1 MSEAPVATGAVSG
14 AASPDRVVLA
24 RSDHSLRLVHA
35 LNHARQALN
44 AEPTQDFTATLSD
57 KLGESGQETVE
68 ANPADDRAIAE
79 KPRLDFLRTSILRH
93 HVSQPGGFNPDPN
106 ALPPLP
112 DLPAERDAAQRPAPD
127 VARAD
132 EIAALSA
139 MLDADRMGRSLPSV
153 DALARSEMNLL
164 PPDVLRDL
172 HQRHLD
178 RTLQTSAANGW
189 PAPAD
194 GLSGTGNAR

>member
-1 MSEAPVATGAVSG
+1 MSEAPAVIGAASG
-14 AASPDRVVLA
+14 AASSDRVVLA
-24 RSDHSLRLVHA
+24 RSDHSLRLVNA

-44 AEPTQDFTATLSD
+44 AEPAQDFTATLSD
-57 KLGESGQETVE
+57 RLDESEEKTADV
-68 ANPADDRAIAE
+68 NPAADRATAD
-79 KPRLDFLRTSILRH
+79 KPRLDFLRTSILRG

-112 DLPAERDAAQRPAPD
+112 DLPGEHDAAQGPAPD

-153 DALARSEMNLL
+153 DALARFEMNLL

-189 PAPAD
+189 PAPP
-194 GLSGTGNAR
+194 